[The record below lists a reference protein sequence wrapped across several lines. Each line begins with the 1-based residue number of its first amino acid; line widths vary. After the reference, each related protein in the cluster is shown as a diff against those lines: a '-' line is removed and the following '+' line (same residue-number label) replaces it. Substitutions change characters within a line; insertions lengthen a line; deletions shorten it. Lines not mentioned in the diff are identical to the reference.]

1 VEPLVVPIRQVAQE
15 GERPI
20 RPAVRPPEGDLPAA
34 AVSDGPRD
42 RDQPP
47 SADHVDRRRPRAL
60 GERPGTEV
68 FRPSV
73 TPAIALRDDRRAQTA
88 EEPTIQVTIGR
99 VEIRATVAPTPV
111 RKTTARPPAMSLD
124 EYLKRRNEASR

>member
-1 VEPLVVPIRQVAQE
+1 MILLFPMQVIGLEHWRAWGMTEQ
-15 GERPI
+15 PFMSWL
-20 RPAVRPPEGDLPAA
+20 DDYCTAA
-34 AVSDGPRD
+34 AL
-42 RDQPP
+42 
-47 SADHVDRRRPRAL
+47 SAGMGAVLDRRRPRAL